1 MKENIKLYELI
12 VEQDQ
17 PNKIYIFVAYL
28 TTIVLSLKHSPQH
41 AQLHNLDGQKTW
53 IIISSSTL
61 LVIPN

>member
-1 MKENIKLYELI
+1 VKENIKLYELI